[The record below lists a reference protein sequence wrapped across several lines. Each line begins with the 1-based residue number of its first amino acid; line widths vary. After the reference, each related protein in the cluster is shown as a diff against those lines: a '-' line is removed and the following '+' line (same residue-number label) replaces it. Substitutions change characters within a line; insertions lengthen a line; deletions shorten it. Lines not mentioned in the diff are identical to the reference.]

1 MEQKDYL
8 SFALD
13 LARDAGAI
21 MKQNFILGM
30 KKEWKSDATPLTE
43 TDIKIHGLVAAAI
56 NREFPKHALMSEEEE
71 AGAHMPHSE
80 YVWVCDPVDGTHNF
94 AHGIPTATFA
104 LALVHNG
111 EPILG
116 VINDPFMDRLFYAE
130 KGKGAFMNDKS
141 IHVSTKATVNKTVI
155 GLGKWNDGVMNLFPV
170 AEALRNSGVRL
181 VTGLS
186 VDYMGA
192 LLAAGEFSAVL
203 FGGKSPHDTVAI
215 KIIVEEAG
223 GKATDLFGQNTP
235 YNKDV
240 AGQLASNGLVHE
252 EILKII
258 AEHGK
263 K

>member
-30 KKEWKSDATPLTE
+30 KKEWKNDATPLTE
-43 TDIKIHGLVAAAI
+43 TDTKIHDLVAASI
-56 NREFPKHALMSEEEE
+56 SREFPDHALMSEEGDDGRS
-71 AGAHMPHSE
+71 ASCE

-94 AHGIPTATFA
+94 SHGIPCATFM
-104 LALVHNG
+104 LALVKDG

-141 IHVSTKATVNKTVI
+141 ISVSKNTTVKNTVI
-155 GLGKWNDGVMNLFPV
+155 GIGKWNDGVLNLFPIG
-170 AEALRNSGVRL
+170 EALRNAGVRL
-181 VTGLS
+181 VCGLS
-186 VDYMGA
+186 VGYMDA
-192 LLAAGEFSAVL
+192 LVAAGEFSAVL
-203 FGGKSPHDTVAI
+203 FGGKEAHDTVASQ
-215 KIIVEEAG
+215 IIVEEAG
-223 GKATDLFGQNTP
+223 GKATDLFGKNTR
-235 YNKDV
+235 YDTKVD
-240 AGQLASNGLVHE
+240 GQLASNGLVHE
-252 EILKII
+252 EILRII
-258 AEHGK
+258 SEHGK